1 MSEAFGAYG
10 KIPGMGDFLRIGVSA
25 SFVKVWDDWMQRSL
39 LAAQQALGLH
49 WQEAYFSA
57 PIWRFTLQPQHTG
70 VAAMSGILMA
80 SVDRVGRQYPLT
92 LVAQHPP
99 DRFAERHFANRG
111 VFERLEALALT
122 ALDQDLGGEALAE
135 ALQSMSLQRLGDSIW
150 TDAVYSGTVP
160 ADALL
165 AGEAFAAQLGVKSLW
180 TTTMDSDNRM
190 MMCAAL
196 PSPQEFLALFDL
208 NAAIWHGKMMTQTV

>member
-1 MSEAFGAYG
+1 
-10 KIPGMGDFLRIGVSA
+10 MGDFLRTGVSA

-39 LAAQQALGLH
+39 LAAQQALGAH

-92 LVAQHPP
+92 LLAQHPP
-99 DRFAERHFANRG
+99 DRYAQRHFANRT

-122 ALDQDLGGEALAE
+122 VLDRDLGRDELAE
-135 ALQSMSLQRLGDSIW
+135 GLHGLSLQRLGDS
-150 TDAVYSGTVP
+150 TSTETAYVGTVP
-160 ADALL
+160 PDSLL
-165 AGEAFAAQLGVKSLW
+165 AGEALAPRLGVKSLW

-208 NAAIWHGKMMTQTV
+208 NAPIWHGKMMTQTV